1 MENYHMRDIDN
12 FTTGIQKL
20 LAVLG

>member
-12 FTTGIQKL
+12 FTTGIQQL